1 MLVGAEHMIDATMFT
16 LDEPFHDINNIVD
29 RLRVEH
35 RATVLQ
41 LLPAVGNNT
50 QNYPFSEGVSR
61 EKYWILENF
70 FSSGVVG
77 KVIDKIE
84 K

>member
-1 MLVGAEHMIDATMFT
+1 MFT
-16 LDEPFHDINNIVD
+16 LDTSFEHLNLIVD
-29 RLRVEH
+29 TLRDQH

-61 EKYWILENF
+61 EKYWIMENF

-77 KVIDKIE
+77 KVSQSDNIVNLFCIPVLYAV
-84 K
+84 

>member
-1 MLVGAEHMIDATMFT
+1 MFVSSEHMRNLTMFT
-16 LDEPFHDINNIVD
+16 LDQSFDDLNLIVD
-29 RLRVEH
+29 KLRSEH

-77 KVIDKIE
+77 KVRRGLY
-84 K
+84 

>member
-1 MLVGAEHMIDATMFT
+1 MFT
-16 LDEPFHDINNIVD
+16 LDDSFGDLNLIVD
-29 RLRVEH
+29 KLRSEH

-77 KVIDKIE
+77 RVSVTSIIVVVLF
-84 K
+84 